1 MQSKPCTPLLRR
13 GACAT
18 GQSLA
23 GGWGWGGGE
32 EGAGGKGKGGLEGGG
47 MGGEGAGTGDRKG
60 EWGGGETR
68 DAAAAAQPELLGR
81 HKPLK

>member
-1 MQSKPCTPLLRR
+1 
-13 GACAT
+13 
-18 GQSLA
+18 
-23 GGWGWGGGE
+23 
-32 EGAGGKGKGGLEGGG
+32 

>member
-23 GGWGWGGGE
+23 GGWGWGDGE
-32 EGAGGKGKGGLEGGG
+32 EGAGGKEKGGLEGGR
-47 MGGEGAGTGDRKG
+47 MGGEGAGTGDCKG